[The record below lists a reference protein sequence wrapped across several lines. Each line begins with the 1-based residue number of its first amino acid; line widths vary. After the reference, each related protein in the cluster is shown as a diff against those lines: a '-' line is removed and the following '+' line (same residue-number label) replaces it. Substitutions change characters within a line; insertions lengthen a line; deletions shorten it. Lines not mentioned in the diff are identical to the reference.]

1 MIVSDEVAKYWGL
14 KVEKVKHEDQFFVR
28 KDDPD
33 YAEYQISYRSNIFQ
47 GFSGASF
54 GTYAYGK
61 TQLDKI
67 LKELEQ
73 VYSHRTYE
81 DLTRGFTLAE
91 MDVIKNHFELGRRK

>member
-61 TQLDKI
+61 TTLTAIRKI
-67 LKELEQ
+67 
-73 VYSHRTYE
+73 SSARSRT
-81 DLTRGFTLAE
+81 
-91 MDVIKNHFELGRRK
+91 HFSSTTKISGDHSPRSTASAAASSVV